1 MSHFLAIDD
10 EALVLKSL
18 SMLLEALGHSV
29 VAVSSGDEAI
39 DRLRDNGGEPDAIIA
54 DYRLRN
60 SETGVVA
67 VAKVR
72 AVLHSAVPALI
83 LTGDTA
89 PEQVMEI
96 HRSGLK
102 MLHKP
107 VGIQELLGALD
118 DLIASS
124 GGNMSHGQST
134 NMALR

>member
-29 VAVSSGDEAI
+29 TAASSGDEAI
-39 DRLRDNGGEPDAIIA
+39 DRLRGSGGEPDAIIA
-54 DYRLRN
+54 DYRLRD
-60 SETGVVA
+60 SETGVLA

-72 AVLHSAVPALI
+72 AALDMAVPALI

-89 PEQVMEI
+89 PERVMDI

-107 VGIQELLGALD
+107 VGVHELLGALE
-118 DLIASS
+118 DLIVSP
-124 GGNMSHGQST
+124 GGNLSHGQAT
-134 NMALR
+134 GVALR